1 MRRNKKQMKIK
12 IGEENKKR
20 KKPLLKSRIVVFFF
34 FLKVRYSQGQRRLTL
49 KIEIIKVNFIAVN
62 KIFSTWSNPN
72 CSTFKYSSFLLKEN
86 SISNSRTNKYDAKN
100 DRYNKRLTGL
110 RLYEESI
117 IFFHSFT
124 HTSIAILLFIS

>member
-1 MRRNKKQMKIK
+1 MRRNKKEMKIK

-62 KIFSTWSNPN
+62 KIFST
-72 CSTFKYSSFLLKEN
+72 
-86 SISNSRTNKYDAKN
+86 
-100 DRYNKRLTGL
+100 
-110 RLYEESI
+110 
-117 IFFHSFT
+117 
-124 HTSIAILLFIS
+124 